1 MLLAA
6 AVKVVEEPLHIG
18 LLDTESVTVGVST
31 LVTFIE
37 MLLELAVVE
46 VRQLPPV
53 MVITQVTAFALANVF
68 VV

>member
-1 MLLAA
+1 VLLAA
-6 AVKVVEEPLHIG
+6 AVNVVEEPIHIG

-37 MLLELAVVE
+37 ILLELAVVE

>member
-1 MLLAA
+1 LLAT

-37 MLLELAVVE
+37 ILLELAVAE

>member
-1 MLLAA
+1 LLAT
-6 AVKVVEEPLHIG
+6 AVNVVEEPLHIG

-37 MLLELAVVE
+37 ILLEFAVVE

>member
-1 MLLAA
+1 LLAT
-6 AVKVVEEPLHIG
+6 AVKVVEEPMHKG

-37 MLLELAVVE
+37 ILLELAVAE

-53 MVITQVTAFALANVF
+53 MAITQVTAFALANVF

>member
-1 MLLAA
+1 VLLAA
-6 AVKVVEEPLHIG
+6 AVKVVEEPLHKG

-37 MLLELAVVE
+37 ILLEFAVVE

>member
-1 MLLAA
+1 MLLAT
-6 AVKVVEEPLHIG
+6 AVNVVEEPLHIG

>member
-1 MLLAA
+1 MLAT
-6 AVKVVEEPLHIG
+6 AVNVVEEPLHIG

-31 LVTFIE
+31 LLTFIE
-37 MLLELAVVE
+37 ILLEFAVVE

-53 MVITQVTAFALANVF
+53 MVITQVTAFVLANVF

>member
-1 MLLAA
+1 VLLAA

>member
-6 AVKVVEEPLHIG
+6 AVKVAEEPLHIG
-18 LLDTESVTVGVST
+18 LLATESVTVGVST

-37 MLLELAVVE
+37 ILLELAVAE

>member
-6 AVKVVEEPLHIG
+6 AVNVVEEPIHIG

-37 MLLELAVVE
+37 ILLELAVVE

>member
-1 MLLAA
+1 VLLAA
-6 AVKVVEEPLHIG
+6 AVKVVEEPLHTG

-37 MLLELAVVE
+37 ILLEFAVVE